1 MESYMFVRR
10 NRTNGLSIS
19 IKLIS
24 DMDGFSLFLKAFEA
38 RGADTQ
44 KKGNTFLSRVL
55 SMLM

>member
-1 MESYMFVRR
+1 MFVRR
-10 NRTNGLSIS
+10 NTTNGLSIS